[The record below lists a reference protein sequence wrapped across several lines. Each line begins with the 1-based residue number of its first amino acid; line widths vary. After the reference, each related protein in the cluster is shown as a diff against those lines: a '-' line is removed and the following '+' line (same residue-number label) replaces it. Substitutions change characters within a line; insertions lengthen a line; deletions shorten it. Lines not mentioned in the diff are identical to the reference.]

1 MAAYS
6 YAPGGD
12 PGADPWWYFPEH
24 ARTRFDLQ
32 CRSIPNALRLTAER
46 HPDLEAM
53 VGEDGR
59 RTFAEL
65 EQDMIAAVRAV
76 LALGVRAGDRVAIW
90 APNSARW
97 VMAALGILGAGAVL
111 VPVNTRFKGEEAAY
125 ILRKSGARALFVVTD
140 FLDTDY
146 TAMLRAADPS
156 LEVLQDGSSVV
167 ISGESGPGQVA
178 WKQFLDAGAAVSEA
192 AAVAAI
198 DAVTP
203 DSLSDIMFTSGTT
216 GNPKG
221 VQLTHGQSLR
231 AHGGYSKLL
240 GFEPGDRY
248 LIVPPFFHTFG
259 YKAGWMACLV
269 HGATIIPAQIFD
281 TDHVMEVIQQERVTI
296 LYGPPTIFQSIL
308 DSPNRASYDL
318 TSIRNVLLSST
329 VVPAELLVRTQN
341 ELRPELIH
349 GGYGLTEVT
358 SLVSAAIPGADTIEQ
373 VATTVGR
380 PALDIEVRIVDDE
393 GRDVAPGE
401 PGELLV
407 RGYNVM
413 RGYWDDP
420 ERTAEAIDPDGWLS
434 TGDIATM
441 DEQRYIRITDRK
453 KDMILVGGF
462 NVYPAEVEQILGQ
475 HPDVQEIAVVAAPDQ
490 RLGEVPVAFVVVRP
504 GGELTE
510 TEHLDWA
517 ADRIANFKC
526 PRRAVFVDALPRNA
540 SMKVLKNNLRARLR
554 EEGCPGSAP

>member
-1 MAAYS
+1 MTAYS

-12 PGADPWWYFPEH
+12 PATDQWWYFPEH

-32 CRSIPNALRLTAER
+32 CRSIPNALRLTAQR
-46 HPDLEAM
+46 NPDLEAM

-65 EQDMIAAVRAV
+65 DRDMIAAVRAV

-90 APNSARW
+90 APNCARW

-125 ILRKSGARALFVVTD
+125 VLRKSGARALFVVAD
-140 FLDTDY
+140 FLGTDY
-146 TAMLRAADPS
+146 TAMLRAADPG
-156 LEVLQDGSSVV
+156 LEVLRPGNGVV
-167 ISGESGPGQVA
+167 ISGEAGVGQVP
-178 WKQFLDAGAAVSEA
+178 WERFLDAGSAVSEA
-192 AAVAAI
+192 DAVAAI

-269 HGATIIPAQIFD
+269 HGATIIPAQIFN
-281 TDHVMEVIQQERVTI
+281 TEHVMEVIQRERITI
-296 LYGPPTIFQSIL
+296 LFGPPTIFQSIL
-308 DSPNRASYDL
+308 DSPKRSSYDL
-318 TSIRNVLLSST
+318 TSIRNVMLSST

-349 GGYGLTEVT
+349 GGYGLTEAT
-358 SLVSAAIPGADTIEQ
+358 SLVSAAIPGADTVEQ

-380 PALDIEVRIVDDE
+380 PALDMEVRIVDEE
-393 GRDVAPGE
+393 GHDVALGE

-413 RGYWDDP
+413 RGYWDEPD
-420 ERTAEAIDPDGWLS
+420 RTAEAIDSDGWLR

-462 NVYPAEVEQILGQ
+462 NVYPAEVERILGQ
-475 HPDVQEIAVVAAPDQ
+475 HPHVQDIAVVAAPDQ
-490 RLGEVPVAFVVVRP
+490 RLGEVAVAFVVPRP
-504 GGELTE
+504 DSGLTE
-510 TEHLDWA
+510 
-517 ADRIANFKC
+517 ADFLAWSAERIANFKC
-526 PRRAVFVDALPRNA
+526 PRRMILVESLPRNA
-540 SMKVLKNNLRARLR
+540 SMKVLKNELRDRLR
-554 EEGCPGSAP
+554 